1 MRIPLKLS
9 LPRGNPTRRLA
20 AALSALMLGVGIA
33 VGAALGPAP
42 DASLAGGDLAAHLPA
57 LIAGLAAPT
66 ATGGPPPLLRSF
78 VQPPCPEGVAAGA
91 ACAPE
96 TPGQL
101 TAADEFLKTTLAQ
114 ITATPGFRE
123 RGLVVVTFT
132 SVGLAAQQGLP

>member
-1 MRIPLKLS
+1 MHRWPAGTS
-9 LPRGNPTRRLA
+9 RRTCPPSSPGWPRATMPPARRGPQRRRRPNPR
-20 AALSALMLGVGIA
+20 
-33 VGAALGPAP
+33 P
-42 DASLAGGDLAAHLPA
+42 
-57 LIAGLAAPT
+57 
-66 ATGGPPPLLRSF
+66 PPPLLRPL

-132 SVGLAAQQGLP
+132 SVGLAAQQGLPAATSTATLTSQ